1 MPPSSQEDKSSTR
14 QSLRGSSGFLADSVK
29 GGGAE
34 RQSHVMKKMRFRDYP
49 DFNELVSPEL
59 PGPPPESL
67 TLCNGHFTLD
77 GVVHRNSLVDS
88 ECDISSAWGA
98 GV

>member
-1 MPPSSQEDKSSTR
+1 M
-14 QSLRGSSGFLADSVK
+14 ADSVK

-34 RQSHVMKKMRFRDYP
+34 RQSHVMRKMRFRDYP
-49 DFNELVSPEL
+49 GFNELVSPEL

-88 ECDISSAWGA
+88 ERDISSVWGA